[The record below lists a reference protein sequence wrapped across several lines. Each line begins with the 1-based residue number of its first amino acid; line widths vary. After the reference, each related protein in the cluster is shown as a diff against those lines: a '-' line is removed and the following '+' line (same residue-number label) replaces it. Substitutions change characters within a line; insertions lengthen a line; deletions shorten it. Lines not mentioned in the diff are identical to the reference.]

1 MCLCNTETKKKI
13 LILGGASAQVPLIR
27 TAQELGYYV
36 VLCDYTSTNPGIF
49 IADKHYQENFRDSEK
64 VLEIARKEGVGGV
77 ISNSEAAVPIVAY
90 VAQTLGL
97 TGSTVESVKKLNS
110 KIGFRELQVQA
121 GVFAPKHII
130 TSSFEEAVEKVK
142 GLEFPI
148 IIKPCRSSG
157 SRGTEKIDDYETFLT
172 FNEKW
177 HNCSLYSLNKK
188 VVFEEF
194 VEMPSLD
201 NIIDGDIFVMNDTII
216 WDGLFSSKR
225 SSLAPML
232 PMTQTYPIILTPE
245 ELEEVK
251 DTVTKIIRTA
261 GITFGEFNIE
271 LYYGKNHE
279 LFCIEINGR
288 QGGNGIPEMIRK
300 HCGINMYKLL
310 VTTVMGDNSY
320 LEEILSQ
327 KREYRFVSRHPV
339 FSRVHGTYQGVELSP
354 EIKPFV
360 TRVEDFFQRGQLARP
375 GEMARDKVAL
385 VDLEFETREQQLYY
399 VNIIEDHIKPVI
411 MEVENDQ

>member
-1 MCLCNTETKKKI
+1 MCQCNEVKKEKI
-13 LILGGASAQVPLIR
+13 LILGGASAQVPLIK

-64 VLEIARKEGVGGV
+64 VLEIARKEKVGGV
-77 ISNSEAAVPIVAY
+77 ISNSEAAVPVVAF
-90 VAQTLGL
+90 VAETLGL
-97 TGSTVESVKKLNS
+97 VGSTVDSVNKLNS
-110 KIGFRELQVQA
+110 KMGFRELQVQA

-130 TSSFEEAVEKVK
+130 TASFEEALEKVK
-142 GLEFPI
+142 ELSFPI

-157 SRGTEKIDDYETFLT
+157 SRGTEKIEDYETFLT
-172 FNEKW
+172 FGEKW
-177 HNCSLYSLNKK
+177 HMCSLYSLNKK
-188 VVFEEF
+188 VVLEEF
-194 VEMPSLD
+194 VEMPFLD
-201 NIIDGDIFVMNDTII
+201 NIIDGDIFVHNDTII

-232 PMTQTYPIILTPE
+232 PMTQTYPIILTE
-245 ELEEVK
+245 SELAEVK
-251 DTVTKIIRTA
+251 DNVTRIIRTA

-271 LYYGKNHE
+271 LYYTTDHK

-288 QGGNGIPEMIRK
+288 QGGNGIPEMIRR

-310 VTTVMGDNSY
+310 ITTVMGDDSY
-320 LEEILSQ
+320 FKQILSEQ
-327 KREYRFVSRHPV
+327 REYSFVSRHPV
-339 FSRVHGTYQGVELSP
+339 FSRIHGTYQGVEVSE

-360 TRVEDFFQRGQLARP
+360 KGIQDFFEYGQLARP

-385 VDLEFETREQQLYY
+385 VDLEFKTRDEQLYY
-399 VNIIEDHIKPVI
+399 VNNIEEHIKPI
-411 MEVENDQ
+411 IAEVGK

>member
-1 MCLCNTETKKKI
+1 MCQCNEINKEKI
-13 LILGGASAQVPLIR
+13 LILGGASAQVPLIK
-27 TAQELGYYV
+27 TAQREGYYV

-49 IADKHYQENFRDSEK
+49 IADKHYQENFRDCEK
-64 VLEIARKEGVGGV
+64 VLEIAKAEGVKGV
-77 ISNSEAAVPIVAY
+77 ISNSEAAVPVVAFI
-90 VAQTLGL
+90 AETLGL
-97 TGSTVESVKKLNS
+97 VGSTVDSVNKLNS
-110 KIGFRELQVQA
+110 KMGFRELQVQA
-121 GVFAPKHII
+121 GVFAPKHIV
-130 TSSFEEAVEKVK
+130 TSSFEEAVEMVK
-142 GLEFPI
+142 ELTFPI

-157 SRGTEKIDDYETFLT
+157 SRGTEKIEDYETFLT
-172 FNEKW
+172 FAEKW
-177 HNCSLYSLNKK
+177 KMCSLYSLNKK

-201 NIIDGDIFVMNDTII
+201 NIIDGDIFVHNGTII

-225 SSLAPML
+225 SVHAPML
-232 PMTQTYPIILTPE
+232 PMTQTYPIILTE
-245 ELEEVK
+245 DELEEVK
-251 DTVTKIIRTA
+251 DNVSKIIKAA

-288 QGGNGIPEMIRK
+288 QGGNGIPEMIRR
-300 HCGINMYKLL
+300 HSGIDMYKLL
-310 VTTVMGDNSY
+310 VTTVMGDDSY
-320 LEEILSQ
+320 FEQILSE

-339 FSRVHGTYQGVELSP
+339 FSRVSGTYQGVELSE

-360 TRVEDFFQRGQLARP
+360 TGVQDFFERGQLARP

-399 VNIIEDHIKPVI
+399 VDNIEEHVKPI
-411 MEVENDQ
+411 IAEVENDQ